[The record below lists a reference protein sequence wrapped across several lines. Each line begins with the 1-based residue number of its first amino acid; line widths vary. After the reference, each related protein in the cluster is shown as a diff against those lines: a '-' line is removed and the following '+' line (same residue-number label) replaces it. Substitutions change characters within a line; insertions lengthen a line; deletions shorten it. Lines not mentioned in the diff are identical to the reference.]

1 MEQKTQTPK
10 MLRQRKFLLILPLL
24 VLPFMTLMFWSL
36 GGGKVENTE
45 AQPVMNKGFNM
56 DLPDAYLKDD
66 KPLDKMSYYDKAAF
80 DSSKLEELMKNDPN
94 YRKYTSPNNGIDGIQ
109 GDDIS
114 VSRNY
119 ARSGALMTSPYG
131 SGISEDSN
139 EVKVYRKLAELDE
152 AMNRVAA
159 PIVEPADDTAKNRSE
174 NTQVSTSDIDRLEQ
188 MMHSMTK
195 QEGEDPELMQLNGML
210 EKILDIQHPN
220 RVQEK
225 IRQTSE
231 TQKGQVFAMS
241 VTGKETPISLLDIA
255 IDNRVGIN
263 NTSTN
268 QYQQNGFY
276 SLDESVLTDGS
287 QNAIQAVVHETQTLV
302 AGSTVKLRLVNDVY
316 INGILIPKD
325 NFLFGEAKLNGERL
339 DIEIGSIRYQN
350 SLFPV
355 QLSVYDMD
363 GMNGI
368 YIPGAITR
376 DVAKQ
381 SADRTIQGI
390 GMTTMDPSFGAQ
402 AASAG
407 IEAARDL
414 ISKKVKLVKVTVKGG
429 YQVLLRDEKQKQSN

>member
-1 MEQKTQTPK
+1 MEQKTQSPK
-10 MLRQRKFLLILPLL
+10 MLRQRKFLLVLPLL

-45 AQPVMNKGFNM
+45 AQPVLNKGFNM

-66 KPLDKMSYYDKAAF
+66 KPLDKMSYYDKAAS

-94 YRKYTSPNNGIDGIQ
+94 YRKHTSLNNSIDGIQ

-114 VSRNY
+114 VSGNY
-119 ARSGALMTSPYG
+119 ARSGALLTSPYG
-131 SGISEDSN
+131 SGISRDSN

-159 PIVEPADDTAKNRSE
+159 PTIEPADDAAKNQSE

-188 MMHSMTK
+188 MMQSMNQT
-195 QEGEDPELMQLNGML
+195 EGEDPELQQLNGML
-210 EKILDIQHPN
+210 EKILDIQHPD

-231 TQKGQVFAMS
+231 TRKGQVFAVS
-241 VTGKETPISLLDIA
+241 AISNETPVSLL
-255 IDNRVGIN
+255 DNRVGIN
-263 NTSTN
+263 STSIN
-268 QYQQNGFY
+268 QSQQNGFY
-276 SLDESVLTDGS
+276 SLDESVPTDDT
-287 QNAIQAVVHETQTLV
+287 QNAIQAVIHETQTLV

-316 INGILIPKD
+316 INGMLIPKD
-325 NFLFGEAKLNGERL
+325 NFLFGEATLNGERL
-339 DIEIGSIRYQN
+339 GIKINSMRYQN

-363 GMNGI
+363 GMDGI

-381 SADRTIQGI
+381 SADRAIQGI
-390 GMTTMDPSFGAQ
+390 GLTTLDPSLGAQ

-407 IEAARDL
+407 IETARDL
-414 ISKKVKLVKVTVKGG
+414 ISKKVKLVKVTVKAG
-429 YQVLLRDEKQKQSN
+429 YQVLLRDEKQKQNN